1 MQPVT
6 GPETVQTK
14 VGQPFNSTFPA
25 WWTPP
30 TNPNIIWGGGTTTEN
45 DGGTPYPPMTSV
57 TVTATATIWH
67 PTGQV
72 QLTVGTMAL
81 PPQTLT
87 NGSATFQF
95 ATPAVGTYPL
105 STSYTQTGG
114 NFVSTPSSPSGVSL
128 VVQQIPFNV
137 AGTPTPGGPPVNGT
151 ITTGTPIYNGFDETL
166 LGYNLGQENQDYYLV
181 NLTAGSTYV
190 ITMASNFGL
199 SWMSLQDP
207 TGKQCAYCAYGN
219 GFGSGAFPGQWGIG
233 AQVTYKVPAGAGGT
247 YTIVCMMPLWSWFG
261 NGINPQTYSIQ
272 VLNPTNLS
280 NATQIPAFALN
291 YTTTSTITSGS
302 YYGPAGSSYGAP
314 NINGAGGSYPTTPP
328 WVDFYQ
334 NWYTVPLS
342 SGNTSYMIQLSMPAG
357 GPSPILSIQDASGTQ
372 WAYNYTPGSTTATIN
387 FSPTSSGIYTIICA
401 GDVAGAPGSPSPN
414 GPPNA
419 PAAPISYTLSFPGEA
434 LWRPTTT
441 TVYPGVD
448 LPGSPLNVTVK
459 VTASGGAPPAA
470 LR

>member
-1 MQPVT
+1 M
-6 GPETVQTK
+6 
-14 VGQPFNSTFPA
+14 
-25 WWTPP
+25 
-30 TNPNIIWGGGTTTEN
+30 
-45 DGGTPYPPMTSV
+45 
-57 TVTATATIWH
+57 
-67 PTGQV
+67 
-72 QLTVGTMAL
+72 
-81 PPQTLT
+81 
-87 NGSATFQF
+87 
-95 ATPAVGTYPL
+95 
-105 STSYTQTGG
+105 G
-114 NFVSTPSSPSGVSL
+114 N
-128 VVQQIPFNV
+128 
-137 AGTPTPGGPPVNGT
+137 
-151 ITTGTPIYNGFDETL
+151 
-166 LGYNLGQENQDYYLV
+166 
-181 NLTAGSTYV
+181 
-190 ITMASNFGL
+190 
-199 SWMSLQDP
+199 W
-207 TGKQCAYCAYGN
+207 C
-219 GFGSGAFPGQWGIG
+219 
-233 AQVTYKVPAGAGGT
+233 QVTYKVPAGAGGT

-434 LWRPTTT
+434 LGGPTTT

-459 VTASGGAPPAA
+459 VTASGGAFGQRYADPGQHDLRTPNTFQWIDGLQYSEQSWHRYAGRQLFWPRLLAQYGFGAIDVRHSQCPARA
-470 LR
+470 ARGP

>member
-1 MQPVT
+1 MAVANPTNTAPKNITLTPNYSNTATLTGSNYYGVPNNFAGSNAPTTNNTGGSYPAIPSWVDFYQDWYTIPGSALSTTTAYGLNLTINSAIADPNLGLPNAVLSIQNSAGQQLAYSTNAGNPASILFTPPSTTDTYTIIVSQDQAGPPNTNYTLLIQPVT

-57 TVTATATIWH
+57 TVTATAKLAL

-114 NFVSTPSSPSGVSL
+114 NFASTPSSPSGVSL

-219 GFGSGAFPGQWGIG
+219 GFGSGDFPVNGEL
-233 AQVTYKVPAGAGGT
+233 VP
-247 YTIVCMMPLWSWFG
+247 
-261 NGINPQTYSIQ
+261 
-272 VLNPTNLS
+272 
-280 NATQIPAFALN
+280 
-291 YTTTSTITSGS
+291 
-302 YYGPAGSSYGAP
+302 
-314 NINGAGGSYPTTPP
+314 
-328 WVDFYQ
+328 
-334 NWYTVPLS
+334 
-342 SGNTSYMIQLSMPAG
+342 
-357 GPSPILSIQDASGTQ
+357 
-372 WAYNYTPGSTTATIN
+372 
-387 FSPTSSGIYTIICA
+387 
-401 GDVAGAPGSPSPN
+401 GD
-414 GPPNA
+414 
-419 PAAPISYTLSFPGEA
+419 L
-434 LWRPTTT
+434 
-441 TVYPGVD
+441 
-448 LPGSPLNVTVK
+448 
-459 VTASGGAPPAA
+459 
-470 LR
+470 